1 MCLQRAPG
9 CVCGGRSVVSSAAPA
24 DGARRSLLPSPG
36 APGGAGSGGGTG
48 AVLASKED
56 HEHG

>member
-36 APGGAGSGGGTG
+36 APGGVGSGGGMG
-48 AVLASKED
+48 S
-56 HEHG
+56 GGGP